1 LTDTVITCISDK
13 EGFAKDVYEYL
24 YAELE
29 KQKQFEESK
38 NLRVTSGLVRLLP
51 DNNEIHIDEGT
62 QVPKGMIK
70 WILEQYIKSNAT
82 RFKDYGV
89 IEFGDTFTVGK
100 LLPATKMGIYS
111 CEICSY
117 STPYPEEIYTHRMTH
132 FGL

>member
-1 LTDTVITCISDK
+1 MSN
-13 EGFAKDVYEYL
+13 EEAFAKDVYEYL

-29 KQKQFEESK
+29 KQQQFKEGK
-38 NLRVTSGLVRLLP
+38 NLRITAALITFAADS
-51 DNNEIHIDEGT
+51 NQIQIDEIAH
-62 QVPKGMIK
+62 VPNGMIK
-70 WILEQYIKSNAT
+70 WILERYIKSDAT

-89 IEFGDTFTVGK
+89 IQFGNTFTIGRLV
-100 LLPATKMGIYS
+100 PANEMGIYS